1 MSKIRVNK
9 TKDYTVLS
17 NHHLKNKNLSLKA
30 KGLLSV
36 MLSLPDDWDYSING
50 LSFICK
56 ENETAITSALD
67 ELKENG
73 YLVVTKLMPNQT
85 SSGRY
90 EYLYDIYE
98 QPLQKQEVEKQGVE
112 FLGLENMGLNKDTN
126 ILNTNIINT
135 KELIKDNIKEKN
147 TKKETK
153 LSLLDNYTDDEEL
166 KNALLGFIEMR
177 NKTKGFTT
185 RAFKLA
191 LTELDKLALDDY
203 TKTQIVNQSVMRGWK
218 SFYALKNINNAK
230 AQTERI
236 F

>member
-135 KELIKDNIKEKN
+135 
-147 TKKETK
+147 
-153 LSLLDNYTDDEEL
+153 
-166 KNALLGFIEMR
+166 
-177 NKTKGFTT
+177 
-185 RAFKLA
+185 
-191 LTELDKLALDDY
+191 
-203 TKTQIVNQSVMRGWK
+203 
-218 SFYALKNINNAK
+218 
-230 AQTERI
+230 
-236 F
+236 